1 MFKPIADIFLDLGQ
15 GLAVRERGDGD
26 FPLLD
31 ANGAADGFGKRG
43 VGTADEY
50 FHVRCQGC
58 LEILKRCSPLQQ
70 QRQES
75 NNWQTPIKRIRA
87 LVKNLPRGH
96 PPRLAKG
103 SRAPLWIEA
112 GFCLFALDRGGK

>member
-1 MFKPIADIFLDLGQ
+1 VFKPIADIFLDLGQ

-31 ANGAADGFGKRG
+31 SNGAADGFGKRG

-75 NNWQTPIKRIRA
+75 NNWQTPIKRICA
-87 LVKNLPRGH
+87 LGKNSPRGH
-96 PPRLAKG
+96 PPRLVKG
-103 SRAPLWIEA
+103 
-112 GFCLFALDRGGK
+112 